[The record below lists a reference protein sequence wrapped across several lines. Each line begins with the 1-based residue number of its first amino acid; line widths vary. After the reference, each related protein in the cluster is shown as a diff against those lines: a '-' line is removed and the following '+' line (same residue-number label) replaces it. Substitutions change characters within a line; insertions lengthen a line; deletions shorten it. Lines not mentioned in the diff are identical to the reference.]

1 MNADGS
7 GQRSVTD
14 TPAADVKPVWS
25 PDGKNLLII
34 SNRRSEAGKAGKTWD
49 LWLTRVS
56 DRQVLDNFGL
66 KADEIT
72 TPTWTYR

>member
-7 GQRSVTD
+7 AQRAVAETK
-14 TPAADVKPVWS
+14 AADVKPVWS
-25 PDGKNLLII
+25 PDGKNLMIV
-34 SNRRSEAGKAGKTWD
+34 SNRKSAFGKAGKTWD

-56 DRQVLDNFGL
+56 DGEVLSNLDL
-66 KADEIT
+66 EADELT